1 MLQVAAAPW
10 PPLAPGLAPL
20 GGRAK
25 QRAMTRAGER
35 PTIVLGGGLTG
46 ISAALHLRRPYL
58 LLEREH
64 RLGGLARTH
73 ERDGFFF
80 DHTGHWLH
88 LRTSAMRE
96 LAQRA
101 LGDALVEVERRAA
114 IYSHGVLTPYPFQAN
129 LHGLPPQV
137 VYECLLGFV
146 QARLQRTSENPPR
159 NFEQY
164 VLHHFGAGIA
174 RHFMLPY
181 NAKLWGVPPAE
192 ITSAWCSR
200 FVPIP
205 TLEQV
210 LAGAVGAGP
219 AELGYNVRF
228 LYPRQGGI
236 ESFTRGLVA
245 QLDAGQ
251 TRLGMA
257 PEAIDLRAG
266 TVTVAGERWPYHA
279 LISSLPLPRLLE
291 LLTAAPSAVLEAG
304 QRLRATPVRYLDVA
318 TRRPARAAYHWVYVP
333 EARFPFYRVG
343 VFSNAMPSMAPP
355 GCSSLYVELSSRE
368 GDAERVTREA
378 LQGLVA
384 IGAIGALEDVAF
396 AALREIAPAYVV
408 FDEGYEAALATIQD
422 YLRAHR
428 IWSCGRYGAWIY
440 NAMEDSLLAGREAAA
455 ETDALPDWG
464 PEPLPASAPLRG

>member
-1 MLQVAAAPW
+1 M
-10 PPLAPGLAPL
+10 
-20 GGRAK
+20 
-25 QRAMTRAGER
+25 QRDGFR

-73 ERDGFFF
+73 ERDGFYF

-101 LGDALVEVERRAA
+101 LGDGLVEVERRAA

-146 QARLQRTSENPPR
+146 QARLQRGGEDPPR

-181 NAKLWGVPPAE
+181 NAKLWGVPPAA

-245 QLDAGQ
+245 LLDPTH
-251 TRLGMA
+251 TRLGTA
-257 PEAIDLRAG
+257 PEAIDPRAG
-266 TVTVAGERWPYHA
+266 VLTVAGERWPYHA
-279 LISSLPLPRLLE
+279 LITSLPLPSLLG
-291 LLTAAPSAVLEAG
+291 LLVEAPTAVLEAG

-318 TRRPARAAYHWVYVP
+318 TRRPARADYHWVYVP
-333 EARFPFYRVG
+333 ESRFPFYRVG

-355 GCSSLYVELSSRE
+355 GCSSLYVELASRE
-368 GDAERVTREA
+368 GDADQATREA

-384 IGAIGALEDVAF
+384 IGAIDALEDVAF
-396 AALREIAPAYVV
+396 AELREIAPAYVV
-408 FDEGYEAALATIQD
+408 FDEGYEAALATIQR
-422 YLRAHR
+422 YLVAHR
-428 IWSCGRYGAWIY
+428 IFSCGRYGAWIY
-440 NAMEDSLLAGREAAA
+440 NAMEDSLLAGQQAAA
-455 ETDALPDWG
+455 QTDELPDAWPCPSLG
-464 PEPLPASAPLRG
+464 ASPAGASNCG